1 MEVLHREP
9 LITPNKVDQFRQM
22 VERLKEK
29 LVPINKHYFLFK
41 VFSNC
46 NKTVS
51 YFKLCIKFGIGVAS
65 AHSTSH

>member
-41 VFSNC
+41 VF
-46 NKTVS
+46 
-51 YFKLCIKFGIGVAS
+51 F
-65 AHSTSH
+65 